1 MKSKQKSILKSLYA
15 AIIQSRISFFF
26 CFFLLLFLFALL
38 RRRGPQKMRSFTA
51 SPGVVCVCL
60 SEALKRTNKN

>member
-15 AIIQSRISFFF
+15 AIIQSRIS
-26 CFFLLLFLFALL
+26 FFLLLFLFALL

>member
-15 AIIQSRISFFF
+15 AIIQSRISFFL
-26 CFFLLLFLFALL
+26 FFLLLFLFALL
-38 RRRGPQKMRSFTA
+38 RRCGPQKMRSFTA

>member
-15 AIIQSRISFFF
+15 AIKQSRISFFL
-26 CFFLLLFLFALL
+26 FFLLLFLFALL